1 MKHPSR
7 PRPLRIA
14 LRYRRHRKP
23 TQNNNNMATTTN
35 SFDADIVRLNQERDH
50 RIAEIK
56 ERIEKLQV
64 QNQNMSTLRDLNCE
78 QIRIFQ
84 KEIDLI
90 RKEYKHK
97 IAAIDEK
104 KNDYYCNR
112 ISSVH
117 YERFSAFC
125 DLHPD
130 VLQMWREFRQAEK
143 GGQQ

>member
-1 MKHPSR
+1 MEIKDAPAVE
-7 PRPLRIA
+7 P
-14 LRYRRHRKP
+14 
-23 TQNNNNMATTTN
+23 ATTN
-35 SFDADIVRLNQERDH
+35 QFDADIVRLNRERDQ
-50 RIAEIK
+50 RISEIK
-56 ERIEKLQV
+56 ERIEKLEA
-64 QNQNMSTLRDLNCE
+64 QNHNMNTLRALNCE
-78 QIRIFQ
+78 QIRMLQ

-117 YERFSAFC
+117 YKRFAAFC

-130 VLQMWREFRQAEK
+130 VLQMWREFRQAEE
-143 GGQQ
+143 GGAQ